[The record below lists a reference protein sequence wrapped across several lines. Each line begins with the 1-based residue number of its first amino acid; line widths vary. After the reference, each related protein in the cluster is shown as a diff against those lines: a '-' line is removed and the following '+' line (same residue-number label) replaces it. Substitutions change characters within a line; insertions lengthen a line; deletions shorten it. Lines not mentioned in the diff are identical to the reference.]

1 MLAIGTIGTVVAR
14 TRALPTWAKYLATGG
29 AVAAL
34 APLSMA
40 LQGVL
45 PPGYPFLPFFFAIL
59 MAGSLF
65 DHGSGFF
72 ATALSALFAAL
83 FFLPSS
89 GAPSAEAP
97 QDVLALLLF
106 AAVGASIAVVV
117 EVLHSALLRERRARA
132 ELARSEEQ
140 RRLLL
145 HEFRHRTRNDLQ
157 SLAALL
163 LLRARAAPSPAAADG
178 LREAAEHARALARVH
193 AWLAHVDA
201 PRADGAGDAA
211 HVDTRDF
218 VEGFCGDLGRAW
230 SGGELRPV
238 ALTAEAESHSLD
250 TERAVHLGLVLNEL
264 VTNALKYAFPD
275 NAAGTVRVLFVR
287 DGRSFLL
294 SVADDGVGLPA
305 DDPPAAAAAAAA
317 ASTRP
322 LGTGLGTRLLQ
333 GLAAQLRGTLSRR
346 SGADGRGGTL
356 AELRF
361 PVAEPGR

>member
-1 MLAIGTIGTVVAR
+1 M
-14 TRALPTWAKYLATGG
+14 
-29 AVAAL
+29 VAAL
-34 APLSMA
+34 APLSVA

-59 MAGSLF
+59 MAEAS
-65 DHGSGFF
+65 ST
-72 ATALSALFAAL
+72 TAPASSPPRSRRCSRRCSSCRPPAY
-83 FFLPSS
+83 PS
-89 GAPSAEAP
+89 PRRRR
-97 QDVLALLLF
+97 DVLALLLF

-193 AWLAHVDA
+193 AWLAHGDA
-201 PRADGAGDAA
+201 PRADGAGGDAA

-218 VEGFCGDLGRAW
+218 VEGFCRDLDRAW

-238 ALTAEAESHSLD
+238 ALIAE
-250 TERAVHLGLVLNEL
+250 ERE
-264 VTNALKYAFPD
+264 
-275 NAAGTVRVLFVR
+275 R
-287 DGRSFLL
+287 RSRT
-294 SVADDGVGLPA
+294 
-305 DDPPAAAAAAAA
+305 
-317 ASTRP
+317 ASTRSAP
-322 LGTGLGTRLLQ
+322 CIW
-333 GLAAQLRGTLSRR
+333 AWC
-346 SGADGRGGTL
+346 
-356 AELRF
+356 
-361 PVAEPGR
+361 

>member
-1 MLAIGTIGTVVAR
+1 MMLATGTIATVVMR
-14 TRALPTWAKYLATGG
+14 TRALPNWAKYAATCGV
-29 AVAAL
+29 VAAM
-34 APLSMA
+34 APLSVA
-40 LQGVL
+40 LQAVL

-72 ATALSALFAAL
+72 ATALSALLAAV
-83 FFLPSS
+83 FSLPPA
-89 GAPSAEAP
+89 GAPLAEP
-97 QDVLALLLF
+97 PRLLLALLLF
-106 AAVGASIAVVV
+106 AAVGASIAFVV
-117 EVLHSALLRERRARA
+117 EVLHNALLRERGARA
-132 ELARSEEQ
+132 ELARSEGQ

-145 HEFRHRTRNDLQ
+145 NEFRHRTRNDLQ

-193 AWLAHVDA
+193 AWLAHGDDPGADA
-201 PRADGAGDAA
+201 RGGDPAR
-211 HVDTRDF
+211 VDTKEF
-218 VEGFCGDLGRAW
+218 VEGFCHDLDRAL

-238 ALTAEAESHSLD
+238 ALIAEAQSHSLD

-275 NAAGTVRVLFVR
+275 NAAGTVRV
-287 DGRSFLL
+287 SFTREGERYLL
-294 SVADDGVGLPA
+294 SVSDDGVGLPVEDA
-305 DDPPAAAAAAAA
+305 PASGPRA
-317 ASTRP
+317 RP

-333 GLAAQLRGTLSRR
+333 GLAAQLRGTLSRGR
-346 SGADGRGGTL
+346 REDGAGTL

-361 PVAEPGR
+361 PVLQPKR